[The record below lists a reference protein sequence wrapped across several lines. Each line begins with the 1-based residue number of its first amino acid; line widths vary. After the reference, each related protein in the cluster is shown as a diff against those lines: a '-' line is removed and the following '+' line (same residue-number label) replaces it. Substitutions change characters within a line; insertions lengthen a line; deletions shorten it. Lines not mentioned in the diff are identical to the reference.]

1 MRRPNLLSRSH
12 SFAHCWSPA
21 SFRPRRARTLPPLL
35 IMLLVS
41 LAGATSAN
49 SLAASSHIMTTQA
62 ADPTPNAD
70 AQQESPDLLVPT
82 TTVEAPA
89 EPASLSTW
97 TRIAFSSYRD
107 GNWEIYLTYG
117 DGWQPTRLTNH
128 SANDIEPCLNRG
140 ATKIF
145 FVSDRTGHD
154 EIFVMNRDG
163 SALRQLTTG
172 AGAKRSPDLSLTGQM
187 MVYVVAS
194 TTQTDISVSNVD
206 GSQVRALTQDA
217 AVDESPVWTPD
228 GKIAW
233 IRREGAQAR
242 VWIMNADGS
251 QPRPLTAVLPGLLDL
266 VWLPSDNLFAVTA
279 NMDSDPALEVMY
291 FYRDQGFAY
300 AYLDAQNP
308 LVDYRVSGRA
318 PDGNLLLIDRMEYV
332 MQGNQRVLHRIY
344 IEEMGTS
351 RSSRLIAS
359 GMDRQ
364 GHWQTTDVEPPA
376 VHPSPL
382 SAYTRAGESS
392 VYLTGFDPGESGVHS
407 YYLQYRLGVNGVWT
421 DLLADSPYQQY
432 NFVFVPPQTV
442 FFRGRARDNAFNL
455 QPWTTV
461 PNGDTHTTAYQWQ
474 VVGDVLDTRGVPI
487 TNPILNLTP
496 PAQGVGIG
504 STPGAYT
511 AYISATQVYTAWAT
525 QVGYQSAPPTPRLIS
540 HDTRLNFY
548 LAPPDNLIRN
558 GDFELNAPALGDWL
572 VRGVIPPQAQR
583 EAAQTGSWGA
593 RVGQMWTVPAAER
606 LSRTTG
612 HTYDPTLAF
621 GPSGTLHLAW
631 ADLWDLNS
639 DNRRIVYTTCAFEQ
653 PCQNPQVLWPGFA
666 PRLAIGSDAVVHL
679 LWQTADA
686 QNTQLSRLFYAQRS
700 AGGAWTSAQEIV
712 SADTYLSSA
721 LTVDRGGTLHVV
733 WGGSA
738 GVRYQR
744 RQANGAW
751 TAPESL
757 GTGPAMPSVT
767 VLADN
772 TVLVASAYAAV
783 NLWVRSPAGMWSQR
797 TLGSV
802 YQPNR
807 PDMLMDSQGNTHIV
821 WCDQYRSARYAVR
834 DTQGAL
840 TPPIWMGPSCESV
853 RLLRTR
859 DGRLIAFAGDYGHL
873 NAIYQLAS
881 GAWSSPYSLEP
892 MTWDGR
898 MLESASLVNSDRLA
912 VVSPANDSQAGGR
925 LNIFLTRFVLQ
936 PEQADVSSISQ
947 VVTLP
952 STMHRPTISLRYRVI
967 GPDASTGDLA
977 NLTLRLS
984 DRTIELKRMTP
995 DTQFRFAW
1003 VDLSQYTGQTV
1014 TVTLAVTST
1023 ADGRFTTMFVDEV
1036 ALGSWLTPIVS
1047 SVEPSVLP
1055 MYQQTAAMIHGV
1067 NFIQTPAVR
1076 VDNTQIADVQ
1086 WLDASTLR
1094 IVLPDRIGPGVHTV
1108 TVVNPGGQERQLLN
1122 AFIIRGASYL
1132 PLLFGSRDYRGLP

>member
-1 MRRPNLLSRSH
+1 
-12 SFAHCWSPA
+12 
-21 SFRPRRARTLPPLL
+21 
-35 IMLLVS
+35 MLLAPLVGI
-41 LAGATSAN
+41 ASAN
-49 SLAASSHIMTTQA
+49 ALAASTHLITTQA
-62 ADPTPNAD
+62 ADSTATVFP
-70 AQQESPDLLVPT
+70 QQETLDSLMPT
-82 TTVEAPA
+82 TAVEALT
-89 EPASLSTW
+89 EPASLGTW

-128 SANDIEPCLNRG
+128 SANDVEPCLNRG

-145 FVSDRTGHD
+145 FVSDRTGRD

-187 MVYVVAS
+187 MVYVVANAA
-194 TTQTDISVSNVD
+194 QTDIAISNVD

-217 AVDESPVWTPD
+217 AVDESPAWTPD

-233 IRREGAQAR
+233 IRREGTEAR

-266 VWLPSDNLFAVTA
+266 VWLSSDNLFAVTA
-279 NMDSDPALEVMY
+279 NLDSDPALEVVY
-291 FYRDQGFAY
+291 FDRDQGTWY

-318 PDGNLLLIDRMEYV
+318 PNESLLLVDRMEYV
-332 MQGNQRVLHRIY
+332 MQGNQRVLHRSY
-344 IEEMGTS
+344 IQEMSPSG
-351 RSSRLIAS
+351 SSPLIAS

-382 SAYTRAGESS
+382 PAYTRAGESS
-392 VYLTGFDPGESGVHS
+392 VFLNGFDMGEAGIRS
-407 YYLQYRLGVNGVWT
+407 YSLQYRLGVNGVWT
-421 DLLADSPYQQY
+421 DLLSDSPYQQY

-442 FFRGRARDNAFNL
+442 FFRGRARDNAFNV
-455 QPWTTV
+455 QPWTTD
-461 PNGDTHTTAYQWQ
+461 PNGDTHTTAYRWQ
-474 VVGDVLDTRGVPI
+474 VAGDVLDTRGVPI
-487 TNPILNLTP
+487 TNPTLNLTP
-496 PAQGVGIG
+496 PAQGVGMG
-504 STPGAYT
+504 DAPGAYT
-511 AYISATQVYTAWAT
+511 AYISATQVYTTWAT
-525 QVGYQSAPPTPRLIS
+525 QIGYQSAAPTPRLIS
-540 HDTRLNFY
+540 HDTRLDFY
-548 LAPPDNLIRN
+548 LAPADNLIRN
-558 GDFELNAPALGDWL
+558 GDFELNAPALGDWR
-572 VRGVIPPQAQR
+572 VGGVIPPQAQR
-583 EAAQTGSWGA
+583 EAAQTGAWGV

-631 ADLWDLNS
+631 ADQWDLNS
-639 DNRRIVYTTCAFEQ
+639 GNRRIVYTICAFEQ
-653 PCQNPQVLWPGFA
+653 PCQNPQVMWPGFA
-666 PRLAIGSDAVVHL
+666 PRMAIGSDAVVHL

-686 QNTQLSRLFYAQRS
+686 QNTQLWRLFYAQRS
-700 AGGAWTSAQEIV
+700 AGGAWTSAQEIA

-721 LTVDRGGTLHVV
+721 LTVDRGGAPHVV

-738 GVRYQR
+738 GLRYQR

-757 GTGPAMPSVT
+757 GTGPAMPSLT

-783 NLWVRSPAGMWSQR
+783 NLWVRSPAGVWSQR

-807 PDMLMDSQGNTHIV
+807 PDMLMDPQGNTHIV
-821 WCDQYRSARYAVR
+821 WCDQYRSATYAVR
-834 DTQGAL
+834 DPQGVL
-840 TPPIWMGPSCESV
+840 TPPIWMGSSCESV
-853 RLLRTR
+853 RLLRTH
-859 DGRLIAFAGDYGHL
+859 DGRLIAFAGEYGRL
-873 NAIYQLAS
+873 KAIYQLAS
-881 GAWSSPYSLEP
+881 GAWSSPCSLQP
-892 MTWDGR
+892 MTWDAR

-912 VVSPANDSQAGGR
+912 VVSPANDPQAGAR

-952 STMHRPTISLRYRVI
+952 STMHRPTISLRYRVE
-967 GPDASTGDLA
+967 GPDASAGDLA
-977 NLTLRLS
+977 NLTLHLP
-984 DRTIELKRMTP
+984 DRTVELKRMTP

-1023 ADGRFTTMFVDEV
+1023 ADGRFTTMFVDDV
-1036 ALGSWLTPIVS
+1036 ALGSWLTPIVRS
-1047 SVEPSVLP
+1047 IEPSVLP
-1055 MYQQTAAMIHGV
+1055 MYQQTAAIIHGA
-1067 NFIQTPAVR
+1067 NFIQTPTVR
-1076 VDNTQIADVQ
+1076 VDRVEISNGQ

-1094 IVLPDRIGPGVHTV
+1094 IILPNRIGPGIHTL
-1108 TVVNPGGQERQLLN
+1108 TVVNPGGQEGELLN
-1122 AFIIRGASYL
+1122 AFTIRGASYL